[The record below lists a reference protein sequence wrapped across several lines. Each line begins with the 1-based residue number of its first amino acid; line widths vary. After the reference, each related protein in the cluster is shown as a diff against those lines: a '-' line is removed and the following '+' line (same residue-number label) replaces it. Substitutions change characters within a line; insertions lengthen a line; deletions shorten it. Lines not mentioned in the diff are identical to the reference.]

1 MVQAKRSPRVST
13 KQTDF
18 FPPHAAGKLH
28 TIMTSIWLNM
38 KAVDSFKK
46 NEVHLEQ
53 TSQAKVRTSCS
64 IEKGSN

>member
-1 MVQAKRSPRVST
+1 MVQAKRSPLVST
-13 KQTDF
+13 KQTYF

-28 TIMTSIWLNM
+28 TIMTSIWLKM
-38 KAVDSFKK
+38 KAVNSFKK

-64 IEKGSN
+64 TEKGSN